1 MQASPWTNCRPN
13 PPQAVATGHRRKT
26 YSTHHRSPELHRQ
39 QALRR
44 ATVDTRPHRRDGADA
59 EVFEFFWDTGEWER
73 SLLKISW
80 ELWWGVHTF
89 MCTREWAGELL
100 WWWLE
105 DITFLFNYNLMTK
118 VHHWSLNLC
127 RCVIPVPKLTNRP
140 FNSLNLSIRVISV
153 HKLVPKLENQ
163 TFMSS
168 NLFNHIIS
176 VPKLDFESHMD
187 QNRAI

>member
-1 MQASPWTNCRPN
+1 
-13 PPQAVATGHRRKT
+13 
-26 YSTHHRSPELHRQ
+26 
-39 QALRR
+39 
-44 ATVDTRPHRRDGADA
+44 
-59 EVFEFFWDTGEWER
+59 
-73 SLLKISW
+73 
-80 ELWWGVHTF
+80 

-118 VHHWSLNLC
+118 VHHRSLNLC
-127 RCVIPVPKLTNRP
+127 HCVIPVPKLTNRP

-163 TFMSS
+163 MFMSS
-168 NLFNHIIS
+168 NLFIHVIS

-187 QNRAI
+187 QKKAI